1 MGTKRARAAIECA
14 MPPAR
19 APGVGERVLAPEQQV
34 WPGEQQQHQAATQ
47 GGGGGVGGEGG
58 RAQNNAARKP
68 ARPSPFN
75 HLRTSTIS
83 GIGTPLPW
91 ASLAHRLMAVEASV
105 EDA

>member
-1 MGTKRARAAIECA
+1 MLSTMAEVDSRAEAAVLERALHT
-14 MPPAR
+14 
-19 APGVGERVLAPEQQV
+19 GE
-34 WPGEQQQHQAATQ
+34 
-47 GGGGGVGGEGG
+47 GGVGGEGG